1 MGFYESII
9 KNKNHY
15 VNILI
20 NNEDIM
26 EYYDKLWCIIPII
39 FYKQY
44 NCR

>member
-9 KNKNHY
+9 KNKNYY
-15 VNILI
+15 VNIMI

-39 FYKQY
+39 FYTQY
-44 NCR
+44 NFR